1 MKRIFLGILL
11 FLGWTGVIRSPIT
24 SAQMPPVY
32 PGAQSN
38 QAMADAIRTV
48 AKSTVSSLKSLTE
61 KSLKEAKTDED
72 RKKEEAQLQE
82 VERTLKMLDQ
92 MKVTVYVTADPVDK
106 VKKFYEE
113 KLKITFK
120 DQERSLEEWANGL
133 KLNGFDK
140 VNPEDFKGRTL
151 RRYISRDKEKRLDIE
166 ITDKGIDPNTG
177 KIIEKTII
185 HFASFPK

>member
-1 MKRIFLGILL
+1 MKKIFWSILF
-11 FLGWTGVIRSPIT
+11 FLGWIGVVESSIAL
-24 SAQMPPVY
+24 AQMPPTY
-32 PGAQSN
+32 PGAQPN
-38 QAMADAIRTV
+38 QAMADAIRAI
-48 AKSTVSSLKSLTE
+48 AKSTLFSLKSLTE

-82 VERTLKMLDQ
+82 VEKTLKILDQ
-92 MKVTVYVTADPVDK
+92 MKVAVYITSDPVDK

-120 DQERSLEEWANGL
+120 DQERPLEEWANGL

-140 VNPEDFKGRTL
+140 VNPEDFKGITL
-151 RRYISRDKEKRLDIE
+151 HRYISRDREKKLDIE
-166 ITDKGIDPNTG
+166 ITDQGIDPNTG

-185 HFASFPK
+185 HFAAFPK

>member
-1 MKRIFLGILL
+1 MKRTFLGVPL
-11 FLGWTGVIRSPIT
+11 FLGWIGVIGSSIA
-24 SAQMPPVY
+24 SAQMPPAY

-48 AKSTVSSLKSLTE
+48 AKSTISSLKSLTE

-140 VNPEDFKGRTL
+140 VNPEDFKGIIL